1 MAAQRYP
8 IRSRQPVTFSSF
20 RRVSIGRCLTFILT
34 VIILGLARPVLAHAE
49 LEAAD
54 PPFGAQLVEPP
65 AEIRLTFSE
74 PLHEGSTFSLFGEG
88 FLAIAGLAVHIN
100 PEVPQEL
107 MSTVPPLE
115 PGLYTIQWTA
125 AGSDGHSSTGS
136 YNFTI
141 LPFTAEQ
148 EELSALETAA
158 IALVALGVLTLGLW
172 PLFRRK

>member
-1 MAAQRYP
+1 MADRRHPIQRP
-8 IRSRQPVTFSSF
+8 LLVFLSSCISASSH
-20 RRVSIGRCLTFILT
+20 RRLALTLALILLA
-34 VIILGLARPVLAHAE
+34 IARPVLAHAE

-74 PLHEGSTFSLFGEG
+74 PLQEGSTFSLFGEG
-88 FLAIAGLAVHIN
+88 FLAIAGLTVHIN
-100 PEVPQEL
+100 PEAPREL

-115 PGLYTIQWTA
+115 PGLYTVQWTA
-125 AGSDGHSSTGS
+125 VGGDGHSLTGS

-148 EELSALETAA
+148 EELSAVEMAA
-158 IALVALGVLTLGLW
+158 IALVALGVLALGLW